1 MFWKSAK
8 LNILTLMSRSL
19 QLVGCLQA
27 KLEMDTWHPSSI
39 FLHCIEQSHVSLWL
53 IPACALQRQTYT
65 WQRYSTGLDQ
75 TSQTFKSPSSW
86 GYASKCIQLQL
97 LSDSPC
103 RRHSNTVIGCCLST
117 ALIAHR
123 GQLGFSRWKTCDVC
137 LIGSHQN
144 ISCISACTSMS
155 STPSQSCPSKQS
167 SLVMQS
173 KRRPRLRR
181 CNRHWVKQSMQL
193 RLRQTHKIQQC
204 SSGFRYGWTLL
215 PSLVSTIWQ
224 LSSLLVQSLVT
235 SSMVL
240 EEFGIEQQI
249 ISHI

>member
-1 MFWKSAK
+1 
-8 LNILTLMSRSL
+8 
-19 QLVGCLQA
+19 
-27 KLEMDTWHPSSI
+27 
-39 FLHCIEQSHVSLWL
+39 
-53 IPACALQRQTYT
+53 
-65 WQRYSTGLDQ
+65 
-75 TSQTFKSPSSW
+75 
-86 GYASKCIQLQL
+86 
-97 LSDSPC
+97 
-103 RRHSNTVIGCCLST
+103 
-117 ALIAHR
+117 
-123 GQLGFSRWKTCDVC
+123 
-137 LIGSHQN
+137 
-144 ISCISACTSMS
+144 
-155 STPSQSCPSKQS
+155 
-167 SLVMQS
+167 
-173 KRRPRLRR
+173 LRR